1 MPTYN
6 SFNFEIPRD
15 PQPGQQIPQP
25 SPKSL
30 AVNGPIIQFQVEI
43 PPVLAES
50 LQRAS
55 TPIPNPVE
63 GFALID
69 TGASITAIDGIVF
82 TQLGINPNGIA
93 MVGTAGGLQQQSPYP
108 VRLTFPGTGIPGVNH
123 AKALGCNLAGQLV
136 LGNRPVIALIG
147 RDILQRFILI
157 YNGSAGMFSLSI

>member
-1 MPTYN
+1 VPTYN
-6 SFNFEIPRD
+6 SFNFEFRGN

-30 AVNGPIIQFQVEI
+30 AVDGPIIQVQVEI

-50 LQRAS
+50 LQKAS

-63 GFALID
+63 GFAVID
-69 TGASITAIDGIVF
+69 TGASITAIDDTIF

-93 MVGTAGGLQQQSPYP
+93 MVGTAGGSRQQSTYP

-123 AKALGCNLAGQLV
+123 AKALGCDLTGQLV
-136 LGNRPVIALIG
+136 LRNKRLIALIG
-147 RDILQRFILI
+147 RDIPQRFILI
-157 YNGSAGMFSLSI
+157 YNGSAGMFSLST

>member
-6 SFNFEIPRD
+6 SFNFEVRGN

-30 AVNGPIIQFQVEI
+30 AIDGPIMQIQVEI

-50 LQRAS
+50 LQKSS

-69 TGASITAIDGIVF
+69 TGASITAIDDVIFG
-82 TQLGINPNGIA
+82 QLGINPNGVA
-93 MVGTAGGLQQQSPYP
+93 RVGTAGGPQQQSTYP

-123 AKALGCNLAGQLV
+123 GKALGCNLTGQIV
-136 LGNRPVIALIG
+136 LGKRRLIALIG

-157 YNGSAGMFSLSI
+157 YNGSAGMFSMSI

>member
-6 SFNFEIPRD
+6 AFNFEIRGK
-15 PQPGQQIPQP
+15 PQPAQQIPQP
-25 SPKSL
+25 SPNLL
-30 AVNGPIIQFQVEI
+30 AANGPVIQIQIET

-50 LQRAS
+50 LQKAS
-55 TPIPNPVE
+55 TPIPNPIE
-63 GFALID
+63 GFVLID
-69 TGASITAIDGIVF
+69 TGASITAIDVSIF

-93 MVGTAGGLQQQSPYP
+93 MVGTAGGPQQQSTYP

-136 LGNRPVIALIG
+136 LGTRPLIALIG